1 MWYYAEG
8 KERPAIVDET
18 SSKKWVYVRRN
29 IEEFER
35 EDETDPTIKEKFYR
49 WEEMKIP
56 KENWELYKAVERNT
70 ANIDYIAMMEDI
82 EIEDGED
89 DE

>member
-18 SSKKWVYVRRN
+18 SSKKWVYVRRD
-29 IEEFER
+29 IHAEER
-35 EDETDPTIKEKFYR
+35 IDEMAGETYTVYV
-49 WEEMKIP
+49 WLEMKIA
-56 KENWELYKAVERNT
+56 KDSWGLYKAVERNT
-70 ANIDYIAMMEDI
+70 ANIDYIAMVEDI